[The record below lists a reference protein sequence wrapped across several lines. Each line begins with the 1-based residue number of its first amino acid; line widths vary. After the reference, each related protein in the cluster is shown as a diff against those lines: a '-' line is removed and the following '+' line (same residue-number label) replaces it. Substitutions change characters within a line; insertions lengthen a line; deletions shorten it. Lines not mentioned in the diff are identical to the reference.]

1 MWESDWQAEVNKP
14 ADAKGGADM
23 KVAEGASPSES
34 KPAGAQN
41 TDVAYHHPL
50 LLQVFT
56 NLNFCLFR
64 RHLH

>member
-1 MWESDWQAEVNKP
+1 MNKP

-34 KPAGAQN
+34 KAAGAQN

-56 NLNFCLFR
+56 MSASVYAEF
-64 RHLH
+64 